1 MRIAPTVHR
10 HLLRP
15 PHSASPALL
24 ACTPHL
30 TCHPAQVFV
39 KAPMVLELSVKD
51 TLEPRAA
58 FLRKT
63 LRLPADA
70 LGKLIVR
77 HPQVRLL

>member
-1 MRIAPTVHR
+1 MGAITR
-10 HLLRP
+10 LRW
-15 PHSASPALL
+15 HYWHA
-24 ACTPHL
+24 PHL

-77 HPQVRLL
+77 HPQVRLLYSWRAGEGV